1 MTESIVLQK
10 IERELIMIRKDV
22 EQIKEVIMEDE
33 LELEE
38 DVIKDME
45 EAKKRRKVYS
55 QDEAIKMFCR

>member
-10 IERELIMIRKDV
+10 IERELTIIRKDV
-22 EQIKEVIMEDE
+22 QQIKGVIMEDE

-55 QDEAIKMFCR
+55 QDEAVKMFCR